1 MVLDIYLKCLRK
13 KGMSITPETVKALY
27 STNAILQR
35 MGYIHSFKYDGA
47 RMWNSK
53 SAKKQLDLSFRS
65 AGSAQRFK
73 DF

>member
-1 MVLDIYLKCLRK
+1 MVLDIYLKCLRN
-13 KGMSITPETVKALY
+13 KGMSNTPETVKALY
-27 STNAILQR
+27 STDAILQR

-47 RMWNSK
+47 RMWKK